1 MYESQSVT
9 KINTIFKFFI
19 SKPMVFNFLI
29 LFLIILLSFYSLCF
43 LVFSYSLSNC
53 IADPNNTAM
62 CKISQGC
69 LSNPFEISARA
80 EYKTIDGQQCTQ
92 FKKYQ
97 ADLQKSALKYSS
109 PKLELNEYIIAGIIS
124 RESHFGALS
133 QGCDGY
139 GDGGDGHG
147 IAQVDGRYSV
157 PKLASSGSQGTKVT
171 LTTSKYGPEEFNWSS
186 CIDSINYVGAY
197 LMKSAS
203 AIDAL
208 VTDQLR
214 KANLNT
220 ELDSNG
226 SFKDPKS
233 KNAFLRQTLNSYNA
247 GTKLE
252 SPNGK
257 CTIQNNGSVSDIC
270 TSQNDYSQSVL
281 ARALDFIE
289 CIGNKADKK
298 IVDSLTSTD
307 NSNQKLLQCLNN
319 NSSQK
324 SLAIA
329 GKNIQ
334 LKADSNSNEDINSL
348 ITQNKIP
355 YNIDYTDNVNLFFSI
370 NVGQTL
376 PVPPP
381 EINTPGL
388 NGQCVSLV
396 KQWQVFIG
404 GVSAA
409 WGANY
414 PLEAFSDVYMKGN
427 KAMAQDNSKFT
438 TFGFRSVNAL
448 RAGDLV
454 MLDPSSDPS
463 SHTGVATGVT
473 NGNQFEI
480 IDQNY
485 NNIIGNTRKHFYN
498 NSTFVGAIRYIKK

>member
-9 KINTIFKFFI
+9 KINTIIKFFI
-19 SKPMVFNFLI
+19 SKPKVFNFLI
-29 LFLIILLSFYSLCF
+29 LFLIIILTFYSLCF

-53 IADPNNTAM
+53 ISDRNNTAI

-69 LSNPFEISARA
+69 LSNPFEISAKA
-80 EYKTIDGQQCTQ
+80 EYKLIDGQQCTQ
-92 FKKYQ
+92 FKKYLPE
-97 ADLQKSALKYSS
+97 LQKSALKYSS

-124 RESHFGALS
+124 RESKFGSLTN
-133 QGCDGY
+133 GCDGY
-139 GDGGDGHG
+139 GDDGNGHG
-147 IAQVDGRYSV
+147 IAQIDGRHSN
-157 PKLASSGSQGTKVT
+157 PRLPPNGGQGTKVKY
-171 LTTSKYGPEEFNWSS
+171 TTTKYGQEEFSWSS
-186 CIDSINYVGAY
+186 CIDSIYYIGAY
-197 LMKSAS
+197 LMNSAS
-203 AIDAL
+203 SVDAL

-233 KNAFLRQTLNSYNA
+233 KNAYLRQTLNSYNS
-247 GTKLE
+247 GPSLIT
-252 SPNGK
+252 PIGN
-257 CTIQNNGSVSDIC
+257 CTIQNNGSVNDSC
-270 TSQNDYSQSVL
+270 TSQKDYSEKVL
-281 ARALDFIE
+281 AKALEFIE
-289 CIGNKADKK
+289 CLGNKADKK

-334 LKADSNSNEDINSL
+334 LKPDSNSNEDINTL

-404 GVSAA
+404 GVSSA

-414 PLEAFSDVYMKGN
+414 PLEAFNDGYMKGN
-427 KAMAQDNSKFT
+427 KLMAQDNNKFT
-438 TFGFRSVNAL
+438 TFGFRTVNAL

-454 MLDPSSDPS
+454 MLDPSSSPS
-463 SHTGVATGVT
+463 SHTGIATGVID
-473 NGNQFEI
+473 NNQFEI
-480 IDQNY
+480 LDQNWD
-485 NNIIGNTRKHFYN
+485 GNHGPSRKSKYS